1 MPIPNEHKTVQ
12 ARILS
17 YAQEIGWRYVPRA
30 EAETRRGFDAEG
42 ATPEERARPA
52 SLYFGD
58 LLHAKVQAFN
68 PKYKEAEG
76 ALVGEFQRLNTD
88 IAGNRD
94 FLTYLRNQGKFF
106 CAEENRELDLTVI
119 DYGDLARPRG
129 QWRNVYE
136 VTEEF
141 YVHNGRH
148 GTREDVVFLIN
159 GIPVMVIECKNADK
173 DEAIALGVDQIR
185 RYHEETPEVMVPEM
199 LFTATEAIGF
209 SYGVTWNTVRRN
221 IFRWKNEEV
230 GNLEAK
236 VKTFCAA
243 PNLLRFLKDFIL
255 FAEKDEE
262 LQKIILH
269 QHQTA
274 AVDKVMAR
282 ALDPKRSRGLVW
294 HTQGSGKT
302 YTMIK
307 AAELLFKANEA
318 QKPTILLMID
328 RNELEDQM
336 LKNLA
341 AVGLGNV
348 KHADRITT
356 LNKLLDEAG
365 QDYRGI
371 VVTMIHKFRDMPAN
385 LNKRKNIF
393 VLIDEAHRTTGG
405 DLGNFLMAGL
415 PNASFIGFTGTP
427 VDKTAYGKGTFKT
440 FGCEDDQGYLHK
452 YSIAES
458 IDDGTTL
465 PLYYNLA
472 PNEMLVPHE
481 LMEREFLALAETEG
495 IADIEELNKILDRA
509 VNLKNFL
516 KGNDRVQKV
525 ARHVADHYR
534 ENVEPLG
541 YKAFLVAVDREA
553 CSFYKEALDAILP
566 PGYSEI
572 VYTGNN
578 NDPPHM
584 KKWHLTETKEKQ
596 IRKQFAKL
604 GDWPKILIVT
614 EKLLTGFDAP
624 ILYAMYLDKPMRDH
638 TLLQAIARVNRPYE
652 NEAEEMVKPH
662 GFVLDFVGIFDKL
675 EKALAFDSDEINA
688 IVKDIGLLKQLFK
701 AKMETKAPAY
711 LGLITKDFNDKD
723 VDNLIEHFR
732 DKDRRKE
739 FFKEYKEIE
748 MLYEIISPD
757 AFLRPFMEKY
767 ATLSSIYAV
776 VRNAYAKRVYVD
788 RGFQKK
794 TNALVQQYI
803 GAEMV
808 AEPPA
813 EYVQIDSATIETIK
827 KGDKGKATKVINLI
841 KSIEKSAEENSG
853 DPFLVALADRAKAVQ
868 EGFEDRQ
875 IKTADALADLLKEIE
890 KNEQRKKEQAA
901 KGLDALTY
909 FVLCKLTED
918 GIPNPEVASRKIA
931 TAFGKFPNWQ
941 RSEAELRE
949 VRKQVTFALFA
960 EEDNMDK
967 VTATVEA
974 LFTLLQKSFRK

>member
-1 MPIPNEHKTVQ
+1 VTTPTEHKTVQ
-12 ARILS
+12 SRILA
-17 YAQEIGWRYVPRA
+17 YAQEIGWRYVPRQ
-30 EAETRRGFDAEG
+30 EAEKRRGFDPDG
-42 ATPEERARPA
+42 TMPEDRARAA

-58 LLHAKVQAFN
+58 LLHAQVHAFN
-68 PKYKEAEG
+68 PKCKEAEG
-76 ALVGEFQRLNTD
+76 ALVGEFQRLNAD
-88 IAGNRD
+88 IAGNRE

-106 CAEENRELDLTVI
+106 CAEENRELDLQLV
-119 DYGDLARPRG
+119 DYGDLARPPEK
-129 QWRNVYE
+129 WRNVYE

-141 YVHNGRH
+141 YVHNGRY

-159 GIPVMVIECKNADK
+159 GIPVLVIECKNATK

-185 RYHEETPEVMVPEM
+185 RYHAETPEVMVPEM

-209 SYGVTWNTVRRN
+209 AYGVTWNTVRRN
-221 IFRWKNEEV
+221 IFRWKSDEV

-236 VKTFCAA
+236 VKSFCAV
-243 PNLLRFLKDFIL
+243 PKLLRVLKDFIL
-255 FAEKDEE
+255 FAEKEEE
-262 LQKIILH
+262 LQKFILH

-274 AVDKVMAR
+274 AVDRVVAR

-348 KHADRITT
+348 AHADSIAA
-356 LNKLLDEAG
+356 LNKLLDEKG

-385 LNKRKNIF
+385 LNTRKNIF

-405 DLGNFLMAGL
+405 DLGNYLMAGL
-415 PNASFIGFTGTP
+415 PNASYIGFTGTP
-427 VDKTAYGKGTFKT
+427 VDKTVYGKGTFKT

-458 IDDGTTL
+458 IEDGTTL

-481 LMEREFLALAETEG
+481 IMEKEFLALAETEG
-495 IADIEELNKILDRA
+495 IADIEELNKILERA

-516 KGNDRVQKV
+516 KGKDRVPKV
-525 ARHVADHYR
+525 ARFVADHFR
-534 ENVEPLG
+534 QNVEPLG

-553 CSFYKEALDAILP
+553 CAFYKEALDKILP
-566 PGYSEI
+566 QEYSEI
-572 VYTGNN
+572 VFTGNN
-578 NDPPHM
+578 NDPKHL
-584 KKWHLTETKEKQ
+584 KKWHLDDKKEKQ
-596 IRKQFAKL
+596 IRKNFTKV
-604 GDWPKILIVT
+604 GEWPKILIVT

-624 ILYAMYLDKPMRDH
+624 ILYVMYLDKPMRDH

-652 NEAEEMVKPH
+652 NEAAEMVKPH

-688 IVKDIGLLKQLFK
+688 IVKDLGLLKQLFK
-701 AKMETKAPAY
+701 AKMETMAPAY
-711 LGLITKDFNDKD
+711 LALVTRKFNDKD

-732 DKDRRKE
+732 DKERRKE

-757 AFLRPFMEKY
+757 AFLRPFIGDY
-767 ATLSSIYAV
+767 TTLSAIYAV
-776 VRNAYAKRVYVD
+776 VRNAYAKKVYVD
-788 RGFQKK
+788 RAFQKK
-794 TNALVQQYI
+794 TNELVQQHV
-803 GAEMV
+803 GALMARET
-808 AEPPA
+808 PG
-813 EYVQIDSATIETIK
+813 EYVAINKDTIETIK
-827 KGDKGKATKVINLI
+827 ARDDGRATKVINLV
-841 KSIEKSAEENSG
+841 KSIEKTAEENSD
-853 DPFLVALADRAKAVQ
+853 DPFLVALAERAKAVQ
-868 EGFEDRQ
+868 ESFEDRQ
-875 IKTADALADLLKEIE
+875 TTTAEALAELLKELE

-901 KGLDALTY
+901 KGLDGLTY
-909 FVLCKLTED
+909 FVLCKLTDD
-918 GIPNPEVASRKIA
+918 GIPNPEAASRKVA
-931 TAFGKFPNWQ
+931 AAFAKFPNWQ

-949 VRKQVTFALFA
+949 VRKQVTFAMLA
-960 EEDNMDK
+960 EEDNIGK

-974 LFTLLQKSFRK
+974 LFNLLHKSFRS